1 MFKKDLNVG
10 FLLDFYGDILSERKR
25 DVLSMYYNEDLSL
38 SEISE
43 VVGISRQGARDIIK
57 KAGDELLFYEEKLQL
72 ARRFG
77 ELRDAADKIIQ
88 LARADRVTDA
98 LRAEAARISSLL
110 IFEDKEPHTKEG
122 E

>member
-38 SEISE
+38 SEIAE
-43 VVGISRQGARDIIK
+43 VIGISRQGARNIIK

-72 ARRFG
+72 ARRIG
-77 ELRDAADKIIQ
+77 ELRDTADRINQ
-88 LARADRVTDA
+88 LCRADRVTDA

-110 IFEDKEPHTKEG
+110 IFEDKDSHTKEG